1 VNISSGRLLP
11 GSWKLKLDTQNSH
24 LTALLKLVTAT
35 QTRTEINNYI
45 YKVDVI
51 AALLPHLDVRNMIG
65 R

>member
-1 VNISSGRLLP
+1 MEARGVFPRPPENFLH
-11 GSWKLKLDTQNSH
+11 TQNSH
-24 LTALLKLVTAT
+24 LSALIKLVTAT

>member
-1 VNISSGRLLP
+1 VEARGVFPQPPENP
-11 GSWKLKLDTQNSH
+11 LDTQNSH
-24 LTALLKLVTAT
+24 STALLKLVTAT

>member
-1 VNISSGRLLP
+1 MEARGVFPQPPENP
-11 GSWKLKLDTQNSH
+11 LDTQSSH

-35 QTRTEINNYI
+35 QTCIEINNYI

-51 AALLPHLDVRNMIG
+51 AALLPHLDARNMIG